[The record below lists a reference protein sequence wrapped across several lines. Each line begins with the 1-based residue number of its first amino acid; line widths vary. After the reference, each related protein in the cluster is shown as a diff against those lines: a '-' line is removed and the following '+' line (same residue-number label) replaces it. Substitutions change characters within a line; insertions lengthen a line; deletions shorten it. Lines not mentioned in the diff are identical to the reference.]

1 MDRRQFLIG
10 VGAAAALASTPAV
23 YAENNPSPMGAEMH
37 GPMYAVLQKSTAHC
51 VTTGEDCLRHC
62 FGMLSM
68 NDTSMAG
75 CIKTSYDMVTAC
87 TALQSLAD
95 VNSSHVPALAR
106 AVAAIC
112 LDCQKQ
118 CEKFSDVTECKACA
132 ESCAVTIKE
141 CQRLAI

>member
-10 VGAAAALASTPAV
+10 VGAAAALASTSAV
-23 YAENNPSPMGAEMH
+23 YAENDPSPRSAEMH
-37 GPMYAVLQKSTAHC
+37 GPMYVVLQTSAAHC
-51 VTTGEDCLRHC
+51 LTAGEGCLRHC

-68 NDTSMAG
+68 NDTSMAS
-75 CIKTSYDMVTAC
+75 CAKTSYDMITAC
-87 TALQSLAD
+87 TALQSLAA

-118 CEKFSDVTECKACA
+118 CEKFPDVTECKACA
-132 ESCAVTIKE
+132 EACAVTIKE
-141 CQRLAI
+141 CHRLAA